1 MRLTEKRLALLAQL
15 QDGKPFC
22 VAMLA
27 NVIAPRS
34 GGYPWSAQAAARW
47 GGGYVRALEKEG
59 LVKVD
64 RYIRS
69 GVGNV
74 RITASGLA
82 ALRNGVPTP

>member
-1 MRLTEKRLALLAQL
+1 MQLTEKRLALLAHI
-15 QDGKPFC
+15 QDGKPFS

-69 GVGNV
+69 GVGDV

-82 ALRNGVPTP
+82 ALRNGVPAP

>member
-34 GGYPWSAQAAARW
+34 GRYPWSAQAAARW

>member
-15 QDGKPFC
+15 RDGKPFC

-47 GGGYVRALEKEG
+47 GGGYVRALEKAG
-59 LVKVD
+59 FVKVD
-64 RYIRS
+64 RFVRS